1 MIRLQKLSPS
11 VATVKLLPVIGE
23 LMVTLVLGAP
33 VASKWESYTTKN
45 PPPFEGGLRRLWFG

>member
-1 MIRLQKLSPS
+1 MRLQKLSPS